1 MVVLTPVP
9 FDDRDGRIWLDGALI
24 PRRDAR
30 LHVLSHGLHYASA
43 VFEGEWAYRGPL
55 VAGLLDSITQRTVM
69 RLAAG
74 TAWT

>member
-24 PRRDAR
+24 PWRDAR

-55 VAGLLDSITQRTVM
+55 VKGLLDGITQRTVM

>member
-1 MVVLTPVP
+1 MTPVP

-24 PRRDAR
+24 PWRDAR
-30 LHVLSHGLHYASA
+30 LHVLSHDLDYASA

-55 VAGLLDSITQRTVM
+55 VSGLLDSITQRTVM